1 MFSDYITGPVCSQML
16 YIQQPF
22 GIKESAC
29 LFMGRS
35 FEKESDLLSCGN
47 SFSVLN
53 ILWVKSYKELL

>member
-1 MFSDYITGPVCSQML
+1 MFSDYITWPVCSQML

-35 FEKESDLLSCGN
+35 FENERVIYCLVAIHFLYLLSYG
-47 SFSVLN
+47 
-53 ILWVKSYKELL
+53 